1 MVIKPSSENADKF
14 LLRNGNSFLM
24 ELHLCTIYFKIST
37 FYRFFSSSNSQK
49 YSLRHPLKALPFTFL
64 SLFCLGLYL
73 LLQERERGLG
83 WWSVPFLDLQCPLH
97 LLSRREPSSSSG
109 PNIHIN
115 VVRLLYSGYS
125 VFYIFYQLPVA
136 TDQHP
141 LLHLPELGAFSLP
154 FS

>member
-1 MVIKPSSENADKF
+1 VVIKPSSENADKL

-24 ELHLCTIYFKIST
+24 ELHLYTIYLKIST
-37 FYRFFSSSNSQK
+37 FYKFFSSSNSQK

-73 LLQERERGLG
+73 LLQERKRGLG
-83 WWSVPFLDLQCPLH
+83 WWAGWSVPFLDLQCPLH

-115 VVRLLYSGYS
+115 VVRLGEGNGTPLQYSC
-125 VFYIFYQLPVA
+125 LENPM
-136 TDQHP
+136 DR
-141 LLHLPELGAFSLP
+141 GAW
-154 FS
+154 